1 MPALSLALANSIHL
15 RILVQNEYKRI
26 QLLKILEIK
35 TKTKKVIR
43 RHTSNK

>member
-26 QLLKILEIK
+26 QLLEIKTK